1 MAYNAETG
9 NYITPEGRASF
20 PVLAEP
26 KPIGKNPK
34 PGAPD
39 KYQLTLLFDAAAQQ
53 TQDYADLEQA
63 VQEAINEK
71 WPNPNSRPN
80 RIKTPFLTVDDL
92 RNKVPAGYTK
102 EHVFVRLN
110 STIPVGVVAQDEN
123 TGKNVQLQD
132 KKEIVRQVY
141 AGCNVKAAV
150 NVYAWDHPEGGA
162 GVSLGLVN
170 VLKTGDNEPFGA
182 TNADPADDFGVPVTA
197 PSGASTQDFMG

>member
-39 KYQLTLLFDAAAQQ
+39 KYQLTLLLDEDGQA
-53 TQDYADLEQA
+53 TQDFADLQEG

-71 WPNPNSRPN
+71 WPNPNTRPN
-80 RIKTPFLTVDDL
+80 RIKTPFLTIDDL
-92 RNKVPAGYTK
+92 RNKIPAGYTEK
-102 EHVFVRLN
+102 HVFIRLN
-110 STIPVGVVAQDEN
+110 STIPVGVVVPGDN
-123 TGKNVQLQD
+123 GKNVQLQD
-132 KKEIVRQVY
+132 KKEIVREVY
-141 AGCNVKAAV
+141 AGCNVKASV
-150 NVYAWDHPEGGA
+150 NIYAWEHPDGGA

-182 TNADPADDFGVPVTA
+182 SNADPADDFGEPVTK
-197 PSGASTQDFMG
+197 PSGASAADFMG